1 LSPLTAP
8 IMQIVGVSGTEW
20 IIIIII
26 FLVLIFGSKKLPE
39 LARNVGKMT
48 TEYEKARI
56 QIRRELEMAKSQEIN
71 TSPNPEREKLED
83 IANILG
89 IDYSNKRDDELR
101 RTINL
106 KLQGSKNK

>member
-1 LSPLTAP
+1 
-8 IMQIVGVSGTEW
+8 MQIVGVSGTEW

-39 LARNVGKMT
+39 LARSVGKMT

-56 QIRRELEMAKSQEIN
+56 QIRRELEMTKSQEIN

-101 RTINL
+101 LAIKSEIART
-106 KLQGSKNK
+106 KK

>member
-1 LSPLTAP
+1 
-8 IMQIVGVSGTEW
+8 MQIGGVSGTEW

-39 LARNVGKMT
+39 LARSVGKMT

-56 QIRRELEMAKSQEIN
+56 QIRRELEMTKSREIN

-89 IDYSNKRDDELR
+89 IDYLNKRDDQLR
-101 RTINL
+101 LAIKSEIARI
-106 KLQGSKNK
+106 KK

>member
-1 LSPLTAP
+1 MSTLTTP
-8 IMQIVGVSGTEW
+8 IIMQIGGVSGTEW
-20 IIIIII
+20 IIIIVI

-39 LARNVGKMT
+39 LARSLGKMT

-56 QIRRELEMAKSQEIN
+56 QVRRELEMTKSQIN

-101 RTINL
+101 LAIKSEIART
-106 KLQGSKNK
+106 KK

>member
-1 LSPLTAP
+1 
-8 IMQIVGVSGTEW
+8 MQIGGVSGTEW
-20 IIIIII
+20 IIIIVI

-39 LARNVGKMT
+39 LARSLGKMT

-56 QIRRELEMAKSQEIN
+56 QVRRELEMTKSQIN

-101 RTINL
+101 LAIKSEIART
-106 KLQGSKNK
+106 KK